1 MSFTELPERLF
12 IAGTDTDVGKTVVS
26 AILMAGK
33 QAAYWKPV
41 QSGTQETTDSE
52 WIRRMTGL
60 PDECFVPET
69 YVLSQP
75 LSPHA
80 AAAIDGVCIKLSAFS
95 APDKETYPRLIVE
108 GAGGVMVPLNNDHF
122 MIDLIRHLKLSV
134 VLVARSALGTI
145 NHTLM
150 SLCLLRKK
158 KIPVVGVVMNGP
170 PDKINKD
177 AIETYGQIPV
187 IAEVDRLSRF
197 DLDGLQK
204 AYIRYFTT

>member
-80 AAAIDGVCIKLSAFS
+80 AAAIEGVCINLSAFS
-95 APDKETYPRLIVE
+95 VPEKETYPRLIVE

-122 MIDLIRHLKLSV
+122 MIDLIRHLKLPV

-187 IAEVDRLSRF
+187 IAEVDRLSGF

>member
-1 MSFTELPERLF
+1 MPYKGLPERLF
-12 IAGTDTDVGKTVVS
+12 VAGTDTDVGKTVVS

-41 QSGTQETTDSE
+41 QSGIREATDSE
-52 WIRRMTGL
+52 WIRKMTGL
-60 PDECFVPET
+60 PEACFVRET

-80 AAAIDGVCIKLSAFS
+80 AAAIDGVRIEISAFRV
-95 APDKETYPRLIVE
+95 PDKKMYPRLIVE

-122 MIDLIRHLKLSV
+122 MIDLIRHIELPV

-150 SLCLLRKK
+150 SLSLLRQK

-170 PDKINKD
+170 PNKINRE
-177 AIETYGQIPV
+177 AIEIYGQVPV
-187 IAEVDRLSRF
+187 IAETDRLSQF
-197 DLDGLQK
+197 GWEAFQK
-204 AYIRYFTT
+204 AFIQYFTT